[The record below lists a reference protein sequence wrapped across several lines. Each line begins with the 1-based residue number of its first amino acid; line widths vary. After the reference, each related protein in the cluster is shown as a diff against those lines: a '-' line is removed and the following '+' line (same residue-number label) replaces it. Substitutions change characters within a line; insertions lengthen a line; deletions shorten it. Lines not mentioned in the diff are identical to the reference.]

1 MWRSRDWIRHARA
14 AGRPCEPALG
24 GPRAA
29 APRRVGDGRRG
40 GGADPSGA
48 PARDAGG
55 PNLRPLPGQDRAARA
70 PAPVGRARYRRRRRG
85 ARPSGHSRSAGPE
98 AIRPRAFLC
107 RLWGVR
113 TPVLD
118 AFRPAVHALCRA
130 WFGLELVG
138 VERIPTS
145 GPLIVTPNHQTYAD
159 PPLVT
164 IPIRRR
170 VYYMA
175 WNRLFDVPG
184 LAWMI
189 RRLRAFPVEIEASG
203 ARATREAVRLLQA
216 GHVLMIFPE
225 GERSRDGAIGRF
237 KPGAF
242 RLAASLGVPPLPGPN
257 PAPPLGWAPRPGR
270 LRA

>member
-1 MWRSRDWIRHARA
+1 M
-14 AGRPCEPALG
+14 
-24 GPRAA
+24 
-29 APRRVGDGRRG
+29 
-40 GGADPSGA
+40 
-48 PARDAGG
+48 
-55 PNLRPLPGQDRAARA
+55 
-70 PAPVGRARYRRRRRG
+70 
-85 ARPSGHSRSAGPE
+85 
-98 AIRPRAFLC
+98 
-107 RLWGVR
+107 R

-118 AFRPAVHALCRA
+118 AVRPAVHALGRA
-130 WFGLELVG
+130 WLGLDLVG
-138 VERIPTS
+138 VEHIPPS

-189 RRLRAFPVEIEASG
+189 RRLRAFPVEIESSD

-242 RLAASLGVPPLPGPN
+242 RLAASLGVPVLPVTIRGGHEAWP
-257 PAPPLGWAPRPGR
+257 PGR
-270 LRA
+270 LLPRAGRVTITYHRPLQPAAGVEPRQAARELSERAWTVIRSALEQPLAQTRALRSPGR